1 MHKTKTPL
9 GVLPTLRTAKT
20 ASQKRKKP
28 QPEYIL
34 LLFTAAVNTEEGIFT
49 NKATITSHQSAEKS
63 AVFYE
68 GESVFNLLVREMK
81 KKQNT
86 FGICKY
92 THL

>member
-28 QPEYIL
+28 QSEYIL

-49 NKATITSHQSAEKS
+49 NREIITDRQAAEIS
-63 AVFYE
+63 AV
-68 GESVFNLLVREMK
+68 L
-81 KKQNT
+81 
-86 FGICKY
+86 CKGVI
-92 THL
+92 L